1 VKNDRADGLKKM
13 GAPLIIFASA
23 AALFL
28 AAWALWFTHNE
39 KAQGAA
45 ITLIG
50 VMASHLIKEVQQ
62 LLRSWLREDNPIGET
77 PESER
82 DRAAGTISPKQ

>member
-1 VKNDRADGLKKM
+1 MEKDRADGLKRY
-13 GAPLIIFASA
+13 GAPLTIFASA

-28 AAWALWFTHNE
+28 TAWALWFTHNE

-45 ITLIG
+45 ITLVG

-62 LLRSWLREDNPIGET
+62 LLRWWQRDDNPADGT

-82 DRAAGTISPKQ
+82 DREAGTIPPQQ

>member
-1 VKNDRADGLKKM
+1 MKNDRADGLKKI

-23 AALFL
+23 AILFL
-28 AAWALWFTHNE
+28 VAWALWFTHNE

-50 VMASHLIKEVQQ
+50 VMASHLIKEIQE
-62 LLRSWLREDNPIGET
+62 LLRSWLRDDNLIGET
-77 PESER
+77 QESER
-82 DRAAGTISPKQ
+82 NRAAGTISPDR